1 MDEHISVNKQKERLT
16 VMKKLKKV
24 RIRIPH
30 RVIAFLLAWA
40 IILTSLPYQR
50 SEAQDDTQP
59 NLNGIGIYNHV
70 LTGQSDLQTVYH
82 VKFYQTVEY
91 TVTPATEPAVI
102 GHRYTEYTLGEEYA
116 LKDNSNPAKTVY
128 LDSDGEMIL
137 EQGQIVNFVSTA
149 NESFKNFL
157 IAKGITR
164 IVIDVACYEMRDG
177 QDVKT
182 YEQYESP
189 SQALSQANNWFSG
202 NPADYDGDANTHND
216 PAAETNMPLARQIY
230 MLQYYTESGS
240 TQKKD

>member
-1 MDEHISVNKQKERLT
+1 M
-16 VMKKLKKV
+16 
-24 RIRIPH
+24 
-30 RVIAFLLAWA
+30 
-40 IILTSLPYQR
+40 
-50 SEAQDDTQP
+50 
-59 NLNGIGIYNHV
+59 
-70 LTGQSDLQTVYH
+70 
-82 VKFYQTVEY
+82 
-91 TVTPATEPAVI
+91 TPATEPAVI

-164 IVIDVACYEMRDG
+164 IVIDVACHEMRDG
-177 QDVKT
+177 QNVKT

-189 SQALSQANNWFSG
+189 SQADNWFSG
-202 NPADYDGDANTHND
+202 TPAEYDSDVNTLND
-216 PAAETNMPLARQIY
+216 PADAENIPLARQIY